1 MGCAW
6 SAGSRGPQ
14 PPRLLYCRLQTEHS
28 HLKEFVDLRK
38 LTKLIKSGRLAPLY
52 PHELSAAQ
60 HADGGEVGTQLPPTA
75 ALAAQQLPGPCLWLV
90 HASSRL
96 SGPGVLEMHLSI
108 CQTVQQ
114 GAACHMHPHRCPCCC
129 NSPVHACAGVPH
141 LHGHLSQHE
150 HSLLLQRPGVHGVF
164 CVPPDLVRPAWP
176 GTVPLLQ
183 DHALCRAGGW
193 VGGWEGHCCGCG
205 NLKPPLRRH
214 VLQASHQSAVACM
227 AVRAG
232 TTPILDQP
240 HCAAVLCSTTVPW
253 HQAERA
259 TSKRAGG
266 GGGLEASQAAAQGAA
281 GEQYSRKST
290 LVGSQHENAHGCSQ
304 SWCHTHGDTP
314 GCVVHSCIADTVQ
327 HPQALCVLG
336 AAFPPPPIASR
347 AHCPA
352 GNCHHTPGVCALRVS
367 RQVVGPQ
374 PQAPCCH
381 CCHSARLHHAGHAG
395 GLRPCWLDQYSC
407 QQCSSRCQRRQSLV
421 LAAAADRHGPAAAV
435 ASPAQL
441 AGRAVCPHRQRQQ
454 QQQQQQ
460 ACGGHRRV
468 CWLPC
473 KGQQQLRWRHW
484 AGHRDAAGESLG
496 SSIGR
501 RVSVCAGQLC
511 WFGCSCW
518 C

>member
-1 MGCAW
+1 M
-6 SAGSRGPQ
+6 
-14 PPRLLYCRLQTEHS
+14 
-28 HLKEFVDLRK
+28 
-38 LTKLIKSGRLAPLY
+38 
-52 PHELSAAQ
+52 
-60 HADGGEVGTQLPPTA
+60 PPTA

-129 NSPVHACAGVPH
+129 NSPLHACAGVPH

-164 CVPPDLVRPAWP
+164 CVPPDLVRPARP

-336 AAFPPPPIASR
+336 AAFPPNRQQGPLPCWRLPP
-347 AHCPA
+347 
-352 GNCHHTPGVCALRVS
+352 HTRCMCLACV
-367 RQVVGPQ
+367 Q
-374 PQAPCCH
+374 
-381 CCHSARLHHAGHAG
+381 AG
-395 GLRPCWLDQYSC
+395 GGASASSPVLSLLSLCPPTPCRTCRWPQTLLARPVQLPTM
-407 QQCSSRCQRRQSLV
+407 QQQMPAPTVPRTRCSSRQARSSSCSGITGTAGWTSCLPTQTATTTT
-421 LAAAADRHGPAAAV
+421 AAAAGV
-435 ASPAQL
+435 
-441 AGRAVCPHRQRQQ
+441 
-454 QQQQQQ
+454 
-460 ACGGHRRV
+460 
-468 CWLPC
+468 
-473 KGQQQLRWRHW
+473 WR
-484 AGHRDAAGESLG
+484 S
-496 SSIGR
+496 
-501 RVSVCAGQLC
+501 
-511 WFGCSCW
+511 
-518 C
+518 